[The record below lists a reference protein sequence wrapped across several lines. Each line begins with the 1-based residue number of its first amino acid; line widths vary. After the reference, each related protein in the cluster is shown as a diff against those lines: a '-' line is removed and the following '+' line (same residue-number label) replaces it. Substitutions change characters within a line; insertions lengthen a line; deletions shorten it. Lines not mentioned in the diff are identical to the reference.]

1 MKDLNNLAKQF
12 RTIAMENNLSHSEL
26 TSILDLVFQSEN
38 ALLKTVEENKT
49 KLLKTIQ
56 NDLNEKVNK
65 LDSFKELSTN
75 KAISEIDKKQLAEKI
90 NKYMEKTKE
99 YKKYYKFYEQYNEDS
114 KKIGTIPINDLEK
127 YITEMG
133 EKYVGKSNVH

>member
-1 MKDLNNLAKQF
+1 MKDLNNLANQF
-12 RTIAMENNLSHSEL
+12 RTISMENNLSHSEL

-38 ALLKTVEENKT
+38 ALLKTVEENKN

-75 KAISEIDKKQLAEKI
+75 KTISEIEKKQLAEKI

-127 YITEMG
+127 YITKIG